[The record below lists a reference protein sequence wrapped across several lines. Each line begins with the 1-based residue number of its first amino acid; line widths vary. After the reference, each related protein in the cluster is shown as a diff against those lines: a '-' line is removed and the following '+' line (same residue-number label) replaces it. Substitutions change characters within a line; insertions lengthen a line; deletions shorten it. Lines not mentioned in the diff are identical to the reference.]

1 MKAAIVNETPNTR
14 TAEFSDAMVSTYET
28 WAEPLSARLAKV
40 ALGRTTVSAGDRV
53 LDIGAGTG
61 ALTLQAAALGAR
73 VTAIDLSSAMV
84 ARLTQRLA
92 PYPECKVLVMDGQA
106 LTFDDSTFD
115 AAFSIVSATLFPN
128 WGGALD
134 EAVRV
139 VRPSGWLGIVHWA
152 SPYGADIF
160 TILLRALKKLPL
172 PAGSLNAPEI
182 TVLRSADEFR
192 AALEARE
199 CEVVG
204 VELLDAPSP
213 LPAPESFM
221 DTLDPIYRIFPTY
234 GSLDK
239 HQRDELRILL
249 AEETRRWIKEDV
261 PAGRTAKAH
270 LAIARRVS
278 RPVDHLVSEMERR
291 VERSRSSS
299 SS

>member
-1 MKAAIVNETPNTR
+1 MKGNPITF
-14 TAEFSDAMVSTYET
+14 TAESFDAMVSTYET
-28 WAEPLSARLAKV
+28 WAEPLSARLAEV
-40 ALGRTTVSAGDRV
+40 ALRRTMVSYGDCV

-73 VTAIDLSSAMV
+73 VTAIDLAPNMV
-84 ARLTQRLA
+84 DRLTQRLA
-92 PYPECKVLVMDGQA
+92 PYPECKALVMDGQA
-106 LTFDDSTFD
+106 LTFEDSTFD
-115 AAFSIVSATLFPN
+115 AAFAIMSTTLFPN
-128 WGGALD
+128 WAAGLD

-139 VRPSGWLGIVHWA
+139 VRPGGWIGIVHWA

-221 DTLDPIYRIFPTY
+221 DALDPIYRIFPTY
-234 GSLDK
+234 CSLDE
-239 HQRDELRILL
+239 HQRGELRLLL
-249 AEETRRWIKEDV
+249 AEEVQRWIKEDV

-270 LAIARRVS
+270 LAIARRSS
-278 RPVDHLVSEMERR
+278 RPFADK
-291 VERSRSSS
+291 SRATEGSINKFAPVRG
-299 SS
+299 

>member
-1 MKAAIVNETPNTR
+1 
-14 TAEFSDAMVSTYET
+14 
-28 WAEPLSARLAKV
+28 
-40 ALGRTTVSAGDRV
+40 V

-73 VTAIDLSSAMV
+73 VTAIDLAPNMV
-84 ARLTQRLA
+84 DRLTQRLA
-92 PYPECKVLVMDGQA
+92 PYPGCKVLVMDGQA

-115 AAFSIVSATLFPN
+115 AAFSILSTTLFPN

-134 EAVRV
+134 EAARV
-139 VRPSGWLGIVHWA
+139 VRPGGWLGIVHWA

-213 LPAPESFM
+213 LPAPGSFM
-221 DTLDPIYRIFPTY
+221 DTLDPIIYRIFPSY
-234 GSLDK
+234 GSLDE
-239 HQRDELRILL
+239 HLRGELRIFL
-249 AEETRRWIKEDV
+249 AEEVRRWIKEDV
-261 PAGRTAKAH
+261 PAGRTARVH
-270 LAIARRVS
+270 LAVARRS
-278 RPVDHLVSEMERR
+278 GPPL
-291 VERSRSSS
+291 
-299 SS
+299 